1 MTEVKNGTISLSDI
15 LRICAFLDMRADIEY
30 NEQNKPKASTEM
42 RW

>member
-15 LRICAFLDMRADIEY
+15 LRIGAFLDMRSDIEY
-30 NEQNKPKASTEM
+30 NEQNKSKGRTGS

>member
-30 NEQNKPKASTEM
+30 NEQNKSKDKTGSG
-42 RW
+42 W